1 MASFDADS
9 HAVKAKTDPAE
20 FERQKWE
27 TDVAFRERELKIK
40 EAEGRPKFYQNPVLV
55 SALGLVSA
63 LLINQVGEAVNKFVN
78 ARDTARREQLA
89 LIEKTLELGRV
100 GLGFHGMTVSVE
112 RCHGSL
118 PRRLDHP
125 AKNLARQAC
134 RHHRA
139 SLPAAAYH
147 QEIMR

>member
-55 SALGLVSA
+55 SALGLV
-63 LLINQVGEAVNKFVN
+63 GMGYGFVSGS
-78 ARDTARREQLA
+78 TAGGIGVYWSPADYGRIAGRTYIAWCLA
-89 LIEKTLELGRV
+89 AI
-100 GLGFHGMTVSVE
+100 
-112 RCHGSL
+112 SL
-118 PRRLDHP
+118 PVRP
-125 AKNLARQAC
+125 A
-134 RHHRA
+134 
-139 SLPAAAYH
+139 
-147 QEIMR
+147 MRP